1 MPSHTKAERKK
12 SRRITEKAFHEVK
25 KDEPSVVA
33 KTRRKK
39 GAAAAEKQ
47 KIAIALSK
55 ARKAGAKIPRGSGVF
70 TMSDLGQGYKSV

>member
-1 MPSHTKAERKK
+1 MPSHTPKERSKRK
-12 SRRITEKAFHEVK
+12 VEAAFREVK
-25 KDEPSVVA
+25 RDEPSVVA

-39 GAAAAEKQ
+39 GAKAAEKQ
-47 KIAIALSK
+47 KIAIALDK